1 MTKNSS
7 PDKWFIW
14 IYITKLILD
23 MRFDKNKSDLKN
35 LEILKKE
42 IKKIKSPYSKILIES
57 LFITSDADELRKII
71 KERVTDHI
79 KSKVKVNV

>member
-1 MTKNSS
+1 
-7 PDKWFIW
+7 
-14 IYITKLILD
+14 